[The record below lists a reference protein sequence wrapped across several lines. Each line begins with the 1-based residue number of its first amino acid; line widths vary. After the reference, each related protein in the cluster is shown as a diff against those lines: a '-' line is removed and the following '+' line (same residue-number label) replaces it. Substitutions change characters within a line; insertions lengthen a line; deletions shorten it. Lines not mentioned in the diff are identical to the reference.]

1 MSKLCMV
8 TAQLVPWNGMVDEV
22 VSGVR
27 KKSKEQKRIRQVMP
41 SIEEVE
47 WCNEQNMRTKE
58 VF

>member
-1 MSKLCMV
+1 MD
-8 TAQLVPWNGMVDEV
+8 DEV

-27 KKSKEQKRIRQVMP
+27 KKSKEQKRIRQFMS

-47 WCNEQNMRTKE
+47 WCNEQKRRTKK